1 MSRPKP
7 FTPFSDYLKEKHGQK
22 VHKLSIHA
30 GFTCPNRD
38 GSKGYGGCVYCN
50 NESFSPDAQTSR
62 SVTEQIL
69 AGKKHLKATQ
79 NVHKFIAYFQSYTN
93 TYAPLSQLKAL
104 YDEALAVPDVIGYS
118 VGTRPDCISPEILD
132 LFADYQ
138 KQGKE
143 VFVEYGIESGTD
155 KILDLINRLHSVNEF
170 ITAVRWAKDRGL
182 RVIAH
187 VILGLPQETEGEMLA
202 TVDLLAAL
210 DIDGIKIHPLHVV
223 KHTIL
228 EAWYKRGQV
237 TLMGQADYV
246 RLTCDTLERLPP
258 RALIMRL
265 HATSPLEIL
274 IDPPWCGRKW
284 ETLKMIEDEMRRRKT
299 KQGAKFAEARIRGLA
314 RLAVMD
320 AAPARKIALP
330 MAVGVS

>member
-7 FTPFSDYLKEKHGQK
+7 FTAFSDYLKHKHGQK

-62 SVTEQIL
+62 SVTEQVN

-79 NVHKFIAYFQSYTN
+79 NVYKFIAYFQSYTN
-93 TYAPLSQLKAL
+93 TYAPLAQLKAL

-118 VGTRPDCISPEILD
+118 VGTRPDCITPEILD

-138 KQGKE
+138 RQGKE
-143 VFVEYGIESGTD
+143 VFVEYGLESGTD

-187 VILGLPQETEGEMLA
+187 VAAQVHAGVRPLAHPARARRAQGMHTGRRRPVGHQPVLGQGPCSRLRGHSVCCA
-202 TVDLLAAL
+202 RHAAL
-210 DIDGIKIHPLHVV
+210 S
-223 KHTIL
+223 
-228 EAWYKRGQV
+228 
-237 TLMGQADYV
+237 GQAKGWA
-246 RLTCDTLERLPP
+246 C
-258 RALIMRL
+258 
-265 HATSPLEIL
+265 
-274 IDPPWCGRKW
+274 
-284 ETLKMIEDEMRRRKT
+284 
-299 KQGAKFAEARIRGLA
+299 
-314 RLAVMD
+314 
-320 AAPARKIALP
+320 
-330 MAVGVS
+330 